1 MSLADIVR
9 KILPA
14 SVTTSIAR
22 SRRSARRAKIQNL
35 PVLTEKAFT
44 DILTND
50 LGLVGGDTV
59 YVASSVD
66 QLHLDFPFYR
76 ILALIQD
83 VIGPRGNV
91 LFPTY
96 PNRSPTSSYDYL
108 VDGHVFNVRRT
119 PSYTGLLSEFARR
132 QKGAIRS
139 LHPTKSVCAI
149 GPDAEALTWN
159 HQNSPYPYDICSPY
173 YKLAEYEAKVIGI
186 GVWTDYLSF
195 LHCTED
201 ALKQRFPVPVYHER
215 LFAAKCINYR
225 GETELVET
233 YAHNMD
239 MVKPN
244 VVPFVKE
251 HILPEICSDL
261 TINGMKFVRAD
272 ARRLFDEML
281 RLARVGITPYPR
293 NLYSKEF
300 LKTINA
306 EG

>member
-1 MSLADIVR
+1 MSLADIAR

-14 SVTTSIAR
+14 SVTASIAR

-35 PVLTEKAFT
+35 PVLTEKTFT
-44 DILTND
+44 DILIRQ
-50 LGLVGGDTV
+50 LGLSTRDTV
-59 YVASSVD
+59 YIGSSVD

-83 VIGPRGNV
+83 VIGPKGNV

-96 PNRSPTSSYDYL
+96 PNRSPMSSYEYL
-108 VDGHVFNVRRT
+108 LKENIFDVRRT

-132 QKGAIRS
+132 QRGALRS

-149 GPDAEALTWN
+149 GPDAEDLTRD
-159 HQNSPYPYDICSPY
+159 HQNSTYPHDSCSPFF
-173 YKLAEYEAKVIGI
+173 KLTDYGAKVIGI
-186 GVWTDYLSF
+186 GVWSDYISF

-201 ALKQRFPVPVYHER
+201 ALKEKFPVPVYHQR
-215 LFAAKCINYR
+215 LFKAKCINYM

-233 YAHNMD
+233 RAHNMD
-239 MVKPN
+239 MVKPD
-244 VVPFVKE
+244 VVSFVKE

-300 LKTINA
+300 IKGLNPKH
-306 EG
+306 